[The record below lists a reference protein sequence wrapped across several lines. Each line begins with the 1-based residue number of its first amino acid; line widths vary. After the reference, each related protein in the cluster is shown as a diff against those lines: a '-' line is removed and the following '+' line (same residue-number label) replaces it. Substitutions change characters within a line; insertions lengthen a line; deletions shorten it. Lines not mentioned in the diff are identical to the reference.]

1 MKLSELLS
9 EKVILTNFKAGTK
22 LDAVGRLVDV
32 IIASGDIPKH
42 HRQAVLDALIARE
55 NICSTGMEHGVA
67 IPHATVDVLER
78 PAAAVAV
85 SLEGVPFQSADGK
98 NATIIVLLIIT
109 RKDVKHNVRTLAGIA
124 RLLNYEDT
132 RQHLLV
138 AKTPSAIL
146 DVIREEE
153 RKGVN

>member
-1 MKLSELLS
+1 MKLSELLN
-9 EKVILTNFKAGTK
+9 EKVILTNFKARTK
-22 LDAVGRLVDV
+22 LDAIEQLIDAIV
-32 IIASGDIPKH
+32 ASGGIPKQQ
-42 HRQAVLDALIARE
+42 RQAVMNALIARE
-55 NICSTGMEHGVA
+55 NIASTGMEHGVA
-67 IPHATVDVLER
+67 IPHATVDVLEK

-132 RQHLLV
+132 RQHLLA

-146 DVIREEE
+146 GVIREEKK
-153 RKGVN
+153 KG